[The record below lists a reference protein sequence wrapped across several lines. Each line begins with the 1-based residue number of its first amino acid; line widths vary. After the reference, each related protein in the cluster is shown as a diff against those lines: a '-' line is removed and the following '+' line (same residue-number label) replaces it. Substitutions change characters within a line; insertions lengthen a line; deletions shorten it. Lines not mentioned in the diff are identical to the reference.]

1 MSEEMNTTT
10 ETTGLSG
17 FSTEEMQLLKA
28 KLAEEKQQKE
38 LVQKK
43 NQLMQDEGF
52 KMLYENSPSFK
63 SAIDQKPAYLNN
75 PDALELL
82 IGKSKQELLPKEEV
96 RQPLPHSSDPMYQ
109 RTSQPLETEKKEER
123 QIADLSTKEIEKL
136 MHEGGMPSHQVESS
150 AFMMN
155 MLHKTAAQNRRKQ

>member
-1 MSEEMNTTT
+1 MSEEMNNT
-10 ETTGLSG
+10 ESMVNIGL
-17 FSTEEMQLLKA
+17 STEELQLLKA
-28 KLAEEKQQKE
+28 RLAEEKLQKE

-43 NQLMQDEGF
+43 AHLMQDEGF

-109 RTSQPLETEKKEER
+109 RTSQPLETERKDER
-123 QIADLSTKEIEKL
+123 QIADLSVKEIEKL
-136 MHEGGMPSHQVESS
+136 MHEGGMPQHQIESN

-155 MLHKTAAQNRRKQ
+155 MLHKTASQNRRKQ